1 MKEISVSVSDE
12 KKISKKNFKNSTIN
26 QTLKFKKSN
35 KYFSNKTIIK
45 VIFIIF
51 SSIVLRIK
59 SFRNKMKMFY
69 KQILKNNN
77 KNSNYFACFCSLTRM
92 ENKYSRELIS
102 YYSKLGVEKF
112 IFGDN
117 NVNGT
122 QKLKEVIQDYVDEGL
137 VDIYEAFGSDI
148 SQGEWFKLGMKNI
161 KKNVNGFYFLILT
174 NI

>member
-1 MKEISVSVSDE
+1 
-12 KKISKKNFKNSTIN
+12 
-26 QTLKFKKSN
+26 
-35 KYFSNKTIIK
+35 
-45 VIFIIF
+45 
-51 SSIVLRIK
+51 
-59 SFRNKMKMFY
+59 
-69 KQILKNNN
+69 
-77 KNSNYFACFCSLTRM
+77 M
-92 ENKYSRELIS
+92 ENKYARELIS

-137 VDIYEAFGSDI
+137 VDIYETFGSDI
-148 SQGEWFKLGMKNI
+148 SKSEWFKLGMKNI

>member
-1 MKEISVSVSDE
+1 MKEISISVSDE

-51 SSIVLRIK
+51 SSIALRIK

-77 KNSNYFACFCSLTRM
+77 KNSNYCT
-92 ENKYSRELIS
+92 
-102 YYSKLGVEKF
+102 
-112 IFGDN
+112 
-117 NVNGT
+117 
-122 QKLKEVIQDYVDEGL
+122 
-137 VDIYEAFGSDI
+137 
-148 SQGEWFKLGMKNI
+148 
-161 KKNVNGFYFLILT
+161 
-174 NI
+174 